1 MQDIYFFSRLLV
13 VNIRESRPGMQSPIG
28 RRAPQPYTHALQEY
42 TSISTTLYMHGMW
55 ARGEEWSAS
64 EIIFGFIRPLNV
76 DN

>member
-42 TSISTTLYMHGMW
+42 TSISTTLYMHGM
-55 ARGEEWSAS
+55 
-64 EIIFGFIRPLNV
+64 
-76 DN
+76 